1 MPRWLRAQFG
11 PALGARLFDAMAAVH
26 PLDNPPNNEGD
37 HVGSSWQ
44 DGWYSFAAKDLRK
57 LLHGRSRV
65 RWSRVFCG
73 AGRLRA
79 CRNAL
84 IASLLDAAKAKDA
97 DLYSKD
103 KVCAAAKRDGEQTCF
118 DAIWHRPLGGITQPL
133 IPWQNRPT
141 FQQAVEIPTTA
152 SRSR

>member
-1 MPRWLRAQFG
+1 
-11 PALGARLFDAMAAVH
+11 
-26 PLDNPPNNEGD
+26 
-37 HVGSSWQ
+37 
-44 DGWYSFAAKDLRK
+44 
-57 LLHGRSRV
+57 V